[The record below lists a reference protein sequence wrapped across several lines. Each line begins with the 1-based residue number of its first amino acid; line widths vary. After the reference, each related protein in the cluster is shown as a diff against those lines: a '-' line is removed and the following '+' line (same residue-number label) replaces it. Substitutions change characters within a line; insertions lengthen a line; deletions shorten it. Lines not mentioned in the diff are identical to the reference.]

1 MALSIIHEQQDGA
14 ARVALLGRLTIGDAT
29 EDFHKA
35 IRAAI
40 ESGAKRFILDFAK
53 LDYVDSAGLSAL
65 VGAHVAACR
74 VGGSIQLVNVL
85 PRIQNLLSVSRLF
98 QVFQLVSRST
108 DQSSHGSE

>member
-1 MALSIIHEQQDGA
+1 MPLSIIHEQQDGA
-14 ARVALLGRLTIGDAT
+14 ARIALVGRLTIGDAT

-40 ESGAKRFILDFAK
+40 ESGATRFVLDFAK

-74 VGGSIQLVNVL
+74 VGGSIQLANVP

-98 QVFQLVSRST
+98 QVFQLMTLNPDEKPRA
-108 DQSSHGSE
+108 

>member
-1 MALSIIHEQQDGA
+1 MALSIIHGQQDGA
-14 ARVALLGRLTIGDAT
+14 TRLALLGRLTIGDAT

-35 IRAAI
+35 IRDAI
-40 ESGAKRFILDFAK
+40 ESGATRFILDFAN

-74 VGGSIQLVNVL
+74 VGGSIQLANVP

-98 QVFQLVSRST
+98 QVFQLVTRSKDEKAGT
-108 DQSSHGSE
+108 